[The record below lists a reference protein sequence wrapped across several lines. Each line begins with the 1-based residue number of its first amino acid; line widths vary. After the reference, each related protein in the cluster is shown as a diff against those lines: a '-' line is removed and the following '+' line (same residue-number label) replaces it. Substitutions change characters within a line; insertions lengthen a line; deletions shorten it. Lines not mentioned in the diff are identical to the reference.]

1 MDSRLE
7 VSGDVPLQATKDA
20 GVIAGLDVM
29 RIINEPTAAAIA
41 YGLDQKDRGSVKE
54 RTVGTHPSTHPVDTL
69 PAVLFQCFDSLG
81 CLCWHQ
87 CCLCA
92 SLNVRLW

>member
-1 MDSRLE
+1 MSLNTYSDARCHDALAPAHTATGGLQAYR
-7 VSGDVPLQATKDA
+7 VSIDMFLQATKDA

-54 RTVGTHPSTHPVDTL
+54 RTVGINPHS
-69 PAVLFQCFDSLG
+69 
-81 CLCWHQ
+81 
-87 CCLCA
+87 A
-92 SLNVRLW
+92 SLTLS